1 MKPGKMA
8 SSTAGKEAPDSS
20 LPRMPIQHRSQQRVE
35 AALAIAERMIQEL
48 GPERVSIPEVAK
60 AADVP
65 RASLYQ
71 FFPDKYV
78 LLARI
83 AELHIA
89 RLTEL
94 LAERACGHGANS
106 YTAWIGALIDAAAD
120 YYDRHP
126 VASILVLGGPY
137 SHAAYLAQEN
147 MMATIGAVLRSATE
161 SRVPGVRVPRSPD
174 VSTLAVEIAFACMKH
189 GYYQDGC
196 ITETI
201 REQAV
206 TAVVAYAEASVPGL
220 AKAFRSQRDR

>member
-1 MKPGKMA
+1 MTGNETPP
-8 SSTAGKEAPDSS
+8 SP
-20 LPRMPIQHRSQQRVE
+20 LPRMPLQQRSQQRVE

-48 GPERVSIPEVAK
+48 GPERLSIPEVAK
-60 AADVP
+60 AADIP

-71 FFPDKYV
+71 FFPEKYV

-83 AELHIA
+83 AEIHIA

-94 LAERACGHGANS
+94 LAERACSHGADS
-106 YTAWIGALIDAAAD
+106 YAAWIGALIEAAAN
-120 YYDRHP
+120 YYDSHP

-137 SHAAYLAQEN
+137 SHAAHLAQEN

-161 SRVPGVRVPRSPD
+161 SKVPGIRVSRSPD

-196 ITETI
+196 ITEAI
-201 REQAV
+201 RAQAV
-206 TAVVAYAEASVPGL
+206 TAVTAYAEASIPGL
-220 AKAFRSQRDR
+220 ARAFRSQRDH

>member
-1 MKPGKMA
+1 MKSEKMA
-8 SSTAGKEAPDSS
+8 SVTAETDASERTH
-20 LPRMPIQHRSQQRVE
+20 PRMPIQHRSQKRVE
-35 AALAIAERMIQEL
+35 AALAIAERMIEEL
-48 GPERVSIPEVAK
+48 GPERVSIPEIAK

-94 LAERACGHGANS
+94 LAERACHRESDS
-106 YTAWIGALIDAAAD
+106 YAGWIAAIVDAAAN
-120 YYDRHP
+120 YYDSHP

-137 SHAAYLAQEN
+137 SHSAYLAQES
-147 MMATIGAVLRSATE
+147 MMATIGGVLRSATE
-161 SRVPGVRVPRSPD
+161 SKVPGVRIPRSPD
-174 VSTLAVEIAFACMKH
+174 VATLAVEIAFACMKH

-196 ITETI
+196 ITAAI
-201 REQAV
+201 RAQAV

-220 AKAFRSQRDR
+220 GKTFKSQRD